1 MTEFKNIIQCQSMD
15 NKLLVHKHLIV
26 RAEVYRP
33 PMDEEFL
40 RRWLNDFISEIG
52 MKVMM
57 GPYVQY
63 SNMVGNRGITGAAII
78 ETSHIVMHVWD
89 EVHPALMQFDVYS
102 CGEFNPETIC
112 NKIEKDFTVH
122 KIEYKFLDREHDLKE
137 LHTLTYTDP
146 IAKNY
151 ASKEIEMKNNI
162 LMKSRKEVEINGNGT
177 SGYTIKEGIHK
188 GTVLGHISRE
198 KSVLE
203 N

>member
-1 MTEFKNIIQCQSMD
+1 MN

-26 RAEVYRP
+26 RAEAINP
-33 PMDEEFL
+33 PMNEEFL
-40 RRWLNDFISEIG
+40 RRWLEEFISEIG

-57 GPYVQY
+57 GPYVKY

-89 EVHPALMQFDVYS
+89 EVSPALMQFDVYS
-102 CGEFNPETIC
+102 CGEFDPETIC
-112 NKIEKDFTVH
+112 NKITKDFVVERLH
-122 KIEYKFLDREHDLKE
+122 YKFLDRENDLREIHKISFNE
-137 LHTLTYTDP
+137 DM
-146 IAKNY
+146 IARNY
-151 ASKEIEMKNNI
+151 ESKQIEEKNNA
-162 LMKSRKEVEINGNGT
+162 LLKSRKEVEINGNGT